1 MKYATV
7 VVLNRFIRDGPT
19 DFEVFKRTVLVCAH
33 HQAEIHGIGRK
44 YGGELSAW
52 CRIRHKTLFSHIF
65 ALIDADQI
73 TALKYKIMSEYQI
86 PGSISVFEIN
96 RDYGMFNRS
105 QAPNFYT

>member
-1 MKYATV
+1 MKYTTV

-73 TALKYKIMSEYQI
+73 ESNSRQYLGI
-86 PGSISVFEIN
+86 EIN
-96 RDYGMFNRS
+96 RDYGMFNRA

>member
-1 MKYATV
+1 V

-52 CRIRHKTLFSHIF
+52 CRIRHKTLFS
-65 ALIDADQI
+65 Q
-73 TALKYKIMSEYQI
+73 SQCCN
-86 PGSISVFEIN
+86 SV
-96 RDYGMFNRS
+96 G
-105 QAPNFYT
+105 

>member
-1 MKYATV
+1 V
-7 VVLNRFIRDGPT
+7 NP
-19 DFEVFKRTVLVCAH
+19 RT
-33 HQAEIHGIGRK
+33 GI
-44 YGGELSAW
+44 
-52 CRIRHKTLFSHIF
+52 

-73 TALKYKIMSEYQI
+73 IALKYQKMSEYQI

>member
-1 MKYATV
+1 MKSDT
-7 VVLNRFIRDGPT
+7 P
-19 DFEVFKRTVLVCAH
+19 
-33 HQAEIHGIGRK
+33 
-44 YGGELSAW
+44 
-52 CRIRHKTLFSHIF
+52 IF